1 MSASSLSGTGLLCLV
16 VFASTVCVGA
26 FGPLLPEIARAQGL
40 PDWQL
45 GILAGSFGFARMA
58 ADLPAGALATR
69 HLATSLTLAP
79 ITLLAGMLLLSTA
92 GPFPVLVLGR
102 LLTGLAHTLVMVGS
116 LTAVLQDREGPR
128 ASMRLNTLEFA
139 GMLGVLGGLTMV
151 GLLPE
156 RWPWNLTLLAA
167 AGPVVLSLAGTLVL
181 TRTFRRHL
189 PPAPPAARAGRQ
201 GGGAGAPRALP
212 PIVRLM
218 FALGVVMALA
228 WSAVS
233 QFVIPLRGT
242 REFGLDRAGISGLLS
257 LAQLVDLIVLLPV
270 GWLADRIG
278 RLPVLTVV
286 AVTLGVGLFA
296 VGLGSL
302 PLLDRRLR
310 ALRPRDGGLDAAARG
325 HPRAHGRGPARLADG
340 RLSRR
345 RGRSDLPRPA
355 DLRGA
360 RRDAHPDLHRA
371 GGRGR
376 LRDRGEARAGEV
388 ARHRRPLTLPSPR
401 RGEGMR
407 SGSDW
412 VRL

>member
-1 MSASSLSGTGLLCLV
+1 VSASSASGTALLCLV

-45 GILAGSFGFARMA
+45 GVLAGSFGFARMA

-69 HLATSLTLAP
+69 RLATSLTLAP
-79 ITLLAGMLLLSTA
+79 IALLAGMLLLATA

-116 LTAVLQDREGPR
+116 LTAVLQDRQGPR

-139 GMLGVLGGLTMV
+139 GMLGVLGGLALV

-167 AGPVVLSLAGTLVL
+167 AGPVVVSLAGTLVL
-181 TRTFRRHL
+181 TRVVPGWL
-189 PPAPPAARAGRQ
+189 ASAPSTASAAAGTPMPSARA
-201 GGGAGAPRALP
+201 APVP

-278 RLPVLTVV
+278 RLPVLTAV
-286 AVTLGVGLFA
+286 AVTLGFGLLA
-296 VGLGSL
+296 VGLGAL
-302 PLLDRRLR
+302 PLLVIGCALFGLGMAGWMLPLGVIREHTDVTRLGWR
-310 ALRPRDGGLDAAARG
+310 TGVYRVGVDGAIFLGPLICGVLGPAHTPIFIALVGVAAFAIAVRL
-325 HPRAHGRGPARLADG
+325 GRG
-340 RLSRR
+340 
-345 RGRSDLPRPA
+345 
-355 DLRGA
+355 
-360 RRDAHPDLHRA
+360 
-371 GGRGR
+371 
-376 LRDRGEARAGEV
+376 
-388 ARHRRPLTLPSPR
+388 
-401 RGEGMR
+401 
-407 SGSDW
+407 
-412 VRL
+412 

>member
-1 MSASSLSGTGLLCLV
+1 MSTSSAAGTALLCLV
-16 VFASTVCVGA
+16 VFSSTVCVGA

-45 GILAGSFGFARMA
+45 GVLAGSFGFARMA

-69 HLATSLTLAP
+69 RLVTSLTLAP
-79 ITLLAGMLLLSTA
+79 IALLAGMLLLATA

-116 LTAVLQDREGPR
+116 LTAVLQDRPGPR

-139 GMLGVLGGLTMV
+139 GMLGVLGGLALV

-167 AGPVVLSLAGTLVL
+167 TGPVVVSLAGTLVL
-181 TRTFRRHL
+181 TRLVPGRL
-189 PPAPPAARAGRQ
+189 ASAPPTTPEAAARPMPSAR
-201 GGGAGAPRALP
+201 AAPVA

-242 REFGLDRAGISGLLS
+242 REFGLDRVGISGLLS

-278 RLPVLTVV
+278 RLPVLTAV
-286 AVTLGVGLFA
+286 AITLGFGLLA
-296 VGLGSL
+296 VGLGAL
-302 PLLDRRLR
+302 PLLVIGCALFGLGMAGWMLPLGVIREHTDVTRLGWR
-310 ALRPRDGGLDAAARG
+310 TGVYRVGVDGAIFLGPLICGVLGPTHTPIFIALVGVAAFAIAVRL
-325 HPRAHGRGPARLADG
+325 GRG
-340 RLSRR
+340 
-345 RGRSDLPRPA
+345 
-355 DLRGA
+355 
-360 RRDAHPDLHRA
+360 
-371 GGRGR
+371 
-376 LRDRGEARAGEV
+376 
-388 ARHRRPLTLPSPR
+388 
-401 RGEGMR
+401 
-407 SGSDW
+407 
-412 VRL
+412 

>member
-1 MSASSLSGTGLLCLV
+1 VSTSSASGTALLCLV

-45 GILAGSFGFARMA
+45 GVLAGSFGFARMA

-69 HLATSLTLAP
+69 RLATSLTLAP
-79 ITLLAGMLLLSTA
+79 IALLAGMLLLATA

-116 LTAVLQDREGPR
+116 LTAVLQDRQGPR

-139 GMLGVLGGLTMV
+139 GMLGVLGGLALV

-167 AGPVVLSLAGTLVL
+167 AGPVVVSLAGTLVL
-181 TRTFRRHL
+181 TRVVPGRL
-189 PPAPPAARAGRQ
+189 ASAPSTASAAAATPTPSARA
-201 GGGAGAPRALP
+201 APGP

-278 RLPVLTVV
+278 RLPVLTAV
-286 AVTLGVGLFA
+286 AVTLGFGLLA
-296 VGLGSL
+296 VGLGAL
-302 PLLDRRLR
+302 PLLVIGCALFGLGMAGWMLPLGVIREHTDVTRLGWR
-310 ALRPRDGGLDAAARG
+310 TGVYRVGVDGAIFLGPLICG
-325 HPRAHGRGPARLADG
+325 VLGPARTPIFIALVGVAAFAIAV
-340 RLSRR
+340 RL
-345 RGRSDLPRPA
+345 
-355 DLRGA
+355 
-360 RRDAHPDLHRA
+360 
-371 GGRGR
+371 GRG
-376 LRDRGEARAGEV
+376 
-388 ARHRRPLTLPSPR
+388 
-401 RGEGMR
+401 
-407 SGSDW
+407 
-412 VRL
+412 

>member
-1 MSASSLSGTGLLCLV
+1 MSASARSGTALLCLV

-45 GILAGSFGFARMA
+45 GILAGSFGFARLA

-69 HLATSLTLAP
+69 HLATPLTLAP

-116 LTAVLQDREGPR
+116 LTAVLQDRPGPR

-139 GMLGVLGGLTMV
+139 GMLGVLGGLTLV

-156 RWPWNLTLLAA
+156 RWPWNLTLLTA
-167 AGPVVLSLAGTLVL
+167 AGPVVVSLAGAIVL
-181 TRTFRRHL
+181 TRMFPGHL
-189 PPAPPAARAGRQ
+189 APSAPAAARVAARRE
-201 GGGAGAPRALP
+201 APVRSTTVP

-270 GWLADRIG
+270 GWVADRIG
-278 RLPVLTVV
+278 RLPVLTTV
-286 AVTLGVGLFA
+286 AIALGFGLFA

-302 PLLDRRLR
+302 PLLVVGCALFGLGMAGWMLPLGVIREHTDVTRLGWR
-310 ALRPRDGGLDAAARG
+310 TGVYRVGVDGAIFLGPLICGVLGETHTPIFIALVGVAAFAIAVRL
-325 HPRAHGRGPARLADG
+325 GRG
-340 RLSRR
+340 
-345 RGRSDLPRPA
+345 
-355 DLRGA
+355 
-360 RRDAHPDLHRA
+360 
-371 GGRGR
+371 
-376 LRDRGEARAGEV
+376 
-388 ARHRRPLTLPSPR
+388 
-401 RGEGMR
+401 
-407 SGSDW
+407 
-412 VRL
+412 

>member
-1 MSASSLSGTGLLCLV
+1 VSTSSASGTALLCLV

-45 GILAGSFGFARMA
+45 GVLAGSFGFARMA

-69 HLATSLTLAP
+69 KLATSLTLAP
-79 ITLLAGMLLLSTA
+79 IALLAGMLLLATA

-116 LTAVLQDREGPR
+116 LTAVLQDRQGPR

-139 GMLGVLGGLTMV
+139 GMLGVLGGLALV

-167 AGPVVLSLAGTLVL
+167 AGPVVVSLAGTLVL
-181 TRTFRRHL
+181 TRVIPGRL
-189 PPAPPAARAGRQ
+189 ASAPSTASAAAATPTPSARA
-201 GGGAGAPRALP
+201 APVP

-278 RLPVLTVV
+278 RLPVLTAV
-286 AVTLGVGLFA
+286 AVTLGFGLLA
-296 VGLGSL
+296 VGLGAL
-302 PLLDRRLR
+302 PLLVIGCALFGLGMAGWMLPLGVIREHTDVTRLGWR
-310 ALRPRDGGLDAAARG
+310 TGVYRVGVDGAIFLGPLICGVLGPTHTPIFIALVGVAAFAIAVRL
-325 HPRAHGRGPARLADG
+325 GRG
-340 RLSRR
+340 
-345 RGRSDLPRPA
+345 
-355 DLRGA
+355 
-360 RRDAHPDLHRA
+360 
-371 GGRGR
+371 
-376 LRDRGEARAGEV
+376 
-388 ARHRRPLTLPSPR
+388 
-401 RGEGMR
+401 
-407 SGSDW
+407 
-412 VRL
+412 

>member
-1 MSASSLSGTGLLCLV
+1 VSASSLSGTVLLCLV

-139 GMLGVLGGLTMV
+139 GMLGVLGGLTLV

-156 RWPWNLTLLAA
+156 RWPWNLTLLTAA
-167 AGPVVLSLAGTLVL
+167 APVVVSLAGTLVL

-189 PPAPPAARAGRQ
+189 PPPPPAAPRTGAAGERARP
-201 GGGAGAPRALP
+201 AAVP

-270 GWLADRIG
+270 GWVADRIG
-278 RLPVLTVV
+278 RLPVLTAVS
-286 AVTLGVGLFA
+286 VTLGFGLFA

-302 PLLDRRLR
+302 PLLVVGCALFGLGMAGWMLPLGVIREHTDVARLGWR
-310 ALRPRDGGLDAAARG
+310 TGVYRVGVDGAIFLGPLICGVLGETHTPIFIALVGVAAFAIAVRL
-325 HPRAHGRGPARLADG
+325 GRG
-340 RLSRR
+340 
-345 RGRSDLPRPA
+345 
-355 DLRGA
+355 
-360 RRDAHPDLHRA
+360 
-371 GGRGR
+371 
-376 LRDRGEARAGEV
+376 
-388 ARHRRPLTLPSPR
+388 
-401 RGEGMR
+401 
-407 SGSDW
+407 
-412 VRL
+412 

>member
-1 MSASSLSGTGLLCLV
+1 MSASSLSGTVLLCLV

-45 GILAGSFGFARMA
+45 GVLAGSFGFARMA

-79 ITLLAGMLLLSTA
+79 VTLLAGMLLLSTA

-116 LTAVLQDREGPR
+116 LTAVLQDRQGPR

-139 GMLGVLGGLTMV
+139 GMLGVLGGLTLV

-156 RWPWNLTLLAA
+156 RWPWNLTLLTA
-167 AGPVVLSLAGTLVL
+167 AGPVLLSMAGTLVL
-181 TRTFRRHL
+181 IRKFRRHL
-189 PPAPPAARAGRQ
+189 PSAPPAAARDATDRVPARAV
-201 GGGAGAPRALP
+201 AVP

-270 GWLADRIG
+270 GWVADRIG
-278 RLPVLTVV
+278 RLPVLTAV
-286 AVTLGVGLFA
+286 AVTLGFGVLA

-302 PLLDRRLR
+302 PLLVVGCALFGLGMAGWMLPLGVIREHTDVTRLGWR
-310 ALRPRDGGLDAAARG
+310 TGVYRVGVDGAIFLGPLVCGVLGETHTPLFIALVGVAAFAIAVRL
-325 HPRAHGRGPARLADG
+325 GRG
-340 RLSRR
+340 
-345 RGRSDLPRPA
+345 
-355 DLRGA
+355 
-360 RRDAHPDLHRA
+360 
-371 GGRGR
+371 
-376 LRDRGEARAGEV
+376 
-388 ARHRRPLTLPSPR
+388 
-401 RGEGMR
+401 
-407 SGSDW
+407 
-412 VRL
+412 

>member
-1 MSASSLSGTGLLCLV
+1 MSGSSRAGTGLLCLV
-16 VFASTVCVGA
+16 VFSSTVCVGA

-45 GILAGSFGFARMA
+45 GLLAGSFGFARMA

-69 HLATSLTLAP
+69 RLAASLKLAP
-79 ITLLAGMLLLSTA
+79 VTLLAGMLLLATA

-116 LTAVLQDREGPR
+116 LTAVLQDPPGPG

-139 GMLGVLGGLTMV
+139 GMLGVLGGLATV

-167 AGPVVLSLAGTLVL
+167 AAPVVLALVATLAL
-181 TRTFRRHL
+181 TRAL
-189 PPAPPAARAGRQ
+189 PGRPAAARPSAGRAA
-201 GGGAGAPRALP
+201 AGKAPVRRAPLP

-257 LAQLVDLIVLLPV
+257 LAQFVDLIVLLPV

-278 RLPVLTVV
+278 RPPVLTAV
-286 AVTLGVGLFA
+286 AVILGLGLLA
-296 VGLGSL
+296 VGLGPL
-302 PLLDRRLR
+302 PLLVAGCALFGLGMAGWMLPLGVIRDHTDVARLGWR
-310 ALRPRDGGLDAAARG
+310 TGAYRVGVDGAIFLGPLICGVIGDAHTPVFIALVGVAAFAIAVRL
-325 HPRAHGRGPARLADG
+325 GRG
-340 RLSRR
+340 
-345 RGRSDLPRPA
+345 
-355 DLRGA
+355 
-360 RRDAHPDLHRA
+360 
-371 GGRGR
+371 
-376 LRDRGEARAGEV
+376 
-388 ARHRRPLTLPSPR
+388 
-401 RGEGMR
+401 
-407 SGSDW
+407 
-412 VRL
+412 

>member
-1 MSASSLSGTGLLCLV
+1 MSTSSASGTALLCLV

-45 GILAGSFGFARMA
+45 GVLAGSFGFARMA
-58 ADLPAGALATR
+58 ADLPAGAFATR
-69 HLATSLTLAP
+69 RLATSLTLAP
-79 ITLLAGMLLLSTA
+79 IALLAGMLLLATA

-116 LTAVLQDREGPR
+116 LTAVLQDRQGPR

-139 GMLGVLGGLTMV
+139 GMLGVLGGLALV

-167 AGPVVLSLAGTLVL
+167 AGPVVVSLAGTLVL
-181 TRTFRRHL
+181 TRVVPGRL
-189 PPAPPAARAGRQ
+189 ASAPSTASAAAARPMPSA
-201 GGGAGAPRALP
+201 RAATVP

-278 RLPVLTVV
+278 RLPVLTAV
-286 AVTLGVGLFA
+286 AVTLGFGLLA
-296 VGLGSL
+296 VGLGAL
-302 PLLDRRLR
+302 PLLVIGCALFGLGMAGWMLPLGVIREHTDVTRLGWR
-310 ALRPRDGGLDAAARG
+310 TGVYRVGVDGAIFLGPLICGVLGPAHTPIFIALVGVAAFAIAVRL
-325 HPRAHGRGPARLADG
+325 GRG
-340 RLSRR
+340 
-345 RGRSDLPRPA
+345 
-355 DLRGA
+355 
-360 RRDAHPDLHRA
+360 
-371 GGRGR
+371 
-376 LRDRGEARAGEV
+376 
-388 ARHRRPLTLPSPR
+388 
-401 RGEGMR
+401 
-407 SGSDW
+407 
-412 VRL
+412 

>member
-1 MSASSLSGTGLLCLV
+1 VSASPRSGTVLLCLV
-16 VFASTVCVGA
+16 VFSSTVCVGA

-45 GILAGSFGFARMA
+45 GVLAGSFGFARMA

-79 ITLLAGMLLLSTA
+79 VTLLAGMLLLSTA
-92 GPFPVLVLGR
+92 GPFPILVLGR

-139 GMLGVLGGLTMV
+139 GMLGVLGGLTLV

-156 RWPWNLTLLAA
+156 RWRWNLTLLTA
-167 AGPVVLSLAGTLVL
+167 AGPVLLSLAGTLVL
-181 TRTFRRHL
+181 TRKFRRHL
-189 PPAPPAARAGRQ
+189 PSAPPAATRATTGETRAR
-201 GGGAGAPRALP
+201 GAALP

-257 LAQLVDLIVLLPV
+257 LAQLVDLVVLLPV
-270 GWLADRIG
+270 GWVADRIG
-278 RLPVLTVV
+278 RLPVLTAV
-286 AVTLGVGLFA
+286 AVTLGFGLLA

-302 PLLDRRLR
+302 PLLVVGCALFGLGMAGWMLPLGVIREHTDVTRLGWR
-310 ALRPRDGGLDAAARG
+310 TGVYRVGVDGAIFLGPLICGLLGETHTPIFIALVGVAAFAIAVRL
-325 HPRAHGRGPARLADG
+325 GRG
-340 RLSRR
+340 
-345 RGRSDLPRPA
+345 
-355 DLRGA
+355 
-360 RRDAHPDLHRA
+360 
-371 GGRGR
+371 
-376 LRDRGEARAGEV
+376 
-388 ARHRRPLTLPSPR
+388 
-401 RGEGMR
+401 
-407 SGSDW
+407 
-412 VRL
+412 